1 MGDPQQLEAE
11 FEVSQG
17 YAAGPCLRE
26 ERREKQGYRVL
37 TQHGRSQPPAPHTKA
52 VTALFF
58 LSVR

>member
-37 TQHGRSQPPAPHTKA
+37 TQHG
-52 VTALFF
+52 
-58 LSVR
+58 